1 MTIQIINFSS
11 EDTFK
16 HYSKKYNIY
25 RELFSSDHYGLEL
38 RQISKDT
45 SKILQQLCS
54 DNGDISYTDTNE
66 KLSDF
71 LIFGTISSIKET
83 AKSIISNWREDA
95 GHKISHVIDSYY
107 EYSKQQLI
115 IGEKKLSLDKCY
127 IMGILNVTPDSFS
140 DGGKYINKDL
150 AVSHGIKML
159 DDGADIID
167 IGGQSSRP
175 GAENVN
181 LDEELKRTIPVI
193 EKIIKERPNAIIS
206 IDTVKSLVAEHA
218 VESGAKIINDISG
231 FKDENILNVAAKNN
245 SLLVIM
251 HMKGMPQ
258 TMQDKPYYNDVIT
271 EIYDFLS
278 KKIDIA
284 KEAGVRSFLIDPGI
298 GFGKRVVDNFT
309 ILNRLD
315 EFRGLG
321 YPIIIGIS
329 RKSLIGKSLNLDIDD
344 RDNATMILET
354 DAVQKGAR
362 IIRTHNVKN
371 AIQLK
376 QLNSFVNK
384 PELLKGV

>member
-1 MTIQIINFSS
+1 MIIQIINFSS
-11 EDTFK
+11 EDTFN

-54 DNGDISYTDTNE
+54 DNRDIYYMDTNE
-66 KLSDF
+66 KLFNF
-71 LIFGTISSIKET
+71 LIFGTISSINET
-83 AKSIISNWREDA
+83 AKSIKSKWREDA
-95 GHKISHVIDSYY
+95 GHKILHVIDSYF
-107 EYSKQQLI
+107 EYNKQQLI
-115 IGEKKLSLDKCY
+115 IGEKKLLLEKCY

-150 AVSHGIKML
+150 AISHGIKML
-159 DDGADIID
+159 DEGADIID
-167 IGGQSSRP
+167 IGGESSRP
-175 GAENVN
+175 GTKNVN
-181 LDEELKRTIPVI
+181 VDEELKRTIPVI
-193 EKIIKERPNAIIS
+193 EGIIKERPNAIIS
-206 IDTVKSLVAEHA
+206 IDTVKSLVAKHA

-251 HMKGMPQ
+251 HMKGTPQ
-258 TMQDKPYYNDVIT
+258 TMQDKPYYDDVIT
-271 EIYDFLS
+271 EIYDFLG
-278 KKIDIA
+278 KKIVIA
-284 KEAGVRSFLIDPGI
+284 KEAGVRSFFIDPGI
-298 GFGKRVVDNFT
+298 GFGKRVIDNFK

-344 RDNATMILET
+344 RDIATMILET

-362 IIRTHNVKN
+362 IIRTHSVKN
-371 AIQLK
+371 AKQLK